1 MEEVIDMGKSNLYRL
16 ILTSR
21 GLNTNKGT
29 ELIRCA
35 YEKEKMEYGSIFLL
49 TFPEYGVDEI
59 VKNNCEKMGFKNIFL
74 AKEFEGKSIESIP
87 KTDAIYVTEG
97 NTFEIV
103 EYIRQNGFDE
113 YIRNS
118 VNCGA
123 TYIGSSA
130 GAILASGF
138 FQCALDF
145 DSNFSGV
152 LDFNGFGF
160 LPRKGALSDIII
172 PHYTYKQVQCYISS
186 LTEEEVKQYGR
197 IYNVA
202 NDEVL
207 VLDCKRTEDQVQ
219 MLNRR
224 RIRIP

>member
-74 AKEFEGKSIESIP
+74 AKEFEGKSIGSIP

-103 EYIRQNGFDE
+103 EYIRKNGFDE

-123 TYIGSSA
+123 KINRGRGTDDIE
-130 GAILASGF
+130 SGR
-138 FQCALDF
+138 
-145 DSNFSGV
+145 G
-152 LDFNGFGF
+152 G
-160 LPRKGALSDIII
+160 
-172 PHYTYKQVQCYISS
+172 
-186 LTEEEVKQYGR
+186 
-197 IYNVA
+197 
-202 NDEVL
+202 
-207 VLDCKRTEDQVQ
+207 
-219 MLNRR
+219 
-224 RIRIP
+224 